1 MCAANAIGKGKASSS
16 PCAPA
21 SLKGFSFSGAMTLA
35 VKSIIGL
42 MKYREQSFQI
52 REMVS

>member
-16 PCAPA
+16 PRAPA

-35 VKSIIGL
+35 YWL
-42 MKYREQSFQI
+42 LNQLLD
-52 REMVS
+52 